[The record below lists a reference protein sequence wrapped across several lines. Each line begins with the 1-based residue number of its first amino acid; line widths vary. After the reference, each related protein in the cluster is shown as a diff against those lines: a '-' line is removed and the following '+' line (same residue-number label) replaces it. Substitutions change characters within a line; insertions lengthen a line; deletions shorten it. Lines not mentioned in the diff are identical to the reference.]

1 VKDLQSAVKTVKDAS
16 YAQKAVA
23 LSRRRSPIRRP
34 RPGDGSDPVLA
45 AHGGAA
51 HRRGEVR
58 AGVKSLVTVLLTPTK
73 VDLAASVR
81 NALQK
86 MPKESEPVLI
96 QAIKGEGDFAKLAE
110 GYPDRA
116 FVPVVA
122 EPLAYISRA
131 PGRDAI
137 VEVLAK
143 RDETRRTSSCSG
155 RT

>member
-1 VKDLQSAVKTVKDAS
+1 MITHPEK
-16 YAQKAVA
+16 
-23 LSRRRSPIRRP
+23 
-34 RPGDGSDPVLA
+34 
-45 AHGGAA
+45 
-51 HRRGEVR
+51 
-58 AGVKSLVTVLLTPTK
+58 VLLPEDGITK

-122 EPLAYISRA
+122 GGHRLT
-131 PGRDAI
+131 GG
-137 VEVLAK
+137 L
-143 RDETRRTSSCSG
+143 TSA
-155 RT
+155 